1 MYKKPFKTLLTLLSF
16 LKLVSSKYVCETDDP
31 RLDNFF
37 FVKGSENSKANGR
50 YTIFDYEYTFLG
62 FEPLLSNGKFKTNY
76 KSNVFI
82 LKHALI

>member
-1 MYKKPFKTLLTLLSF
+1 MCKNTFKTLLSYLLL
-16 LKLVSSKYVCETDDP
+16 LKLISSQYVCETDDP

-62 FEPLLSNGKFKTNY
+62 FEPLFSNGKFQD
-76 KSNVFI
+76 
-82 LKHALI
+82 

>member
-1 MYKKPFKTLLTLLSF
+1 MCKTTFKTLLTYLLL
-16 LKLVSSKYVCETDDP
+16 LKRISSQYVCETDDP

-62 FEPLLSNGKFKTNY
+62 FEPLFSNGKFQD
-76 KSNVFI
+76 
-82 LKHALI
+82 